1 MYFVNDNGLVKLN
14 NVIYEPHH
22 QNICFLGVRGHTK
35 KLVNILKLPFQEEA
49 ILYEPRHVIT
59 CLIAYANNKGA
70 DQTAHQRLCC
80 SLLDSII
87 YLLPTFFSYTDF
99 FFQGSALA

>member
-14 NVIYEPHH
+14 HVICNSRSIKKYV
-22 QNICFLGVRGHTK
+22 FLSVRGHTK

-59 CLIAYANNKGA
+59 CLIANANNEGA
-70 DQTAHQRLCC
+70 DQTAH
-80 SLLDSII
+80 
-87 YLLPTFFSYTDF
+87 
-99 FFQGSALA
+99 